1 MLRYA
6 ITDRHS
12 LARGMPLQVQTQA
25 LQRQAAHLAAAGVDY
40 LQLREKDLAEQD
52 LVAVARSVREAMPAD
67 TRTSLLLN
75 VNAVNGT
82 AERWMELVQASGCD
96 GIHIAASRLD
106 ACGAGERE
114 RLRSAG
120 LTISIGCHSVAEVR
134 AARGAAG
141 LLLFAPVFE
150 KIAGGAETGSPGLLI
165 REGIGLQ
172 MLQEAVV
179 AADGVPVLALGG
191 VTPANTAACM
201 AAGAAGVAGIR
212 LFQASHFV

>member
-52 LVAVARSVREAMPAD
+52 LVAVARSLREAIPAD
-67 TRTSLLLN
+67 TRASLLLN

-114 RLRSAG
+114 RLRGAG
-120 LTISIGCHSVAEVR
+120 LTISVGCHTVAEVR
-134 AARGAAG
+134 AARSVAG

-150 KIAGGAETGSPGLLI
+150 KTAAAETGSAGVLI

-172 MLQEAVV
+172 MLREAVV

>member
-40 LQLREKDLAEQD
+40 LQLREKDLVEQD
-52 LVAVARSVREAMPAD
+52 LVAVARSVRDAD
-67 TRTSLLLN
+67 TRASLLLN
-75 VNAVNGT
+75 VNAMNGT
-82 AERWMELVQASGCD
+82 ADRWMELVQASGCD

-134 AARGAAG
+134 AARGVAG

-150 KIAGGAETGSPGLLI
+150 KTTAAAEKSSPGVLI
-165 REGIGLQ
+165 REGIGLE

-212 LFQASHFV
+212 LFQASHCV